1 MIIKILNKLITV
13 AFSLWIIGDH
23 GCYCTT
29 SSLDYLINN
38 ENIKLIIEIKK

>member
-13 AFSLWIIGDH
+13 AFSLWIISEH
-23 GCYCTT
+23 GCNWTT

-38 ENIKLIIEIKK
+38 ENIKLIIENKK

>member
-13 AFSLWIIGDH
+13 AFSLWIISEH
-23 GCYCTT
+23 GFNWTT